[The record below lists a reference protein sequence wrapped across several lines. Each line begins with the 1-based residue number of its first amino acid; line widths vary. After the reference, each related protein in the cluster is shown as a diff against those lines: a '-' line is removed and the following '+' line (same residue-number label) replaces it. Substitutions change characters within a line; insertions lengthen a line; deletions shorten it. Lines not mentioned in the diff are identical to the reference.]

1 MIVQRIIMS
10 VFLFIIYYFVFGLAV
25 VLALLINR
33 KLLKAKSSRSSSWVD
48 AAGYDADMPDVEAQ
62 S

>member
-1 MIVQRIIMS
+1 MS